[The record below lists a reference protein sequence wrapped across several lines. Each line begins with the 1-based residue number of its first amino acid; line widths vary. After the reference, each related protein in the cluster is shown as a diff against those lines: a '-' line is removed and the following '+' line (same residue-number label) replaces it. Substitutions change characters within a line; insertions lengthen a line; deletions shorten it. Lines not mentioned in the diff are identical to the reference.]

1 MSLDNVRVL
10 GNDGTTR
17 RAAIHLEGG
26 RIASVG
32 PAGTGAADAGGLL
45 ALPGIVDLHGD
56 AFERQL
62 MPRPGVHFDAVTA
75 LIDTDRQ
82 LLANG
87 ITTAYHGLTL
97 SWEPGL
103 RGIAAAREFLA
114 ALQQARPALACDTR
128 LHLRFE
134 LYNLDCLAEVLEW
147 IAAGRIDLLAFNEHT
162 RDIGRMI
169 AGDKVLTYLGRTG
182 MSHAEFVALFNRVIA
197 RAEKVPAAT
206 RRLADAALTHGI
218 PLASHDDNSPQERAM
233 YRELGCRLCEFPFDT
248 ATAQTGIDRGD
259 AIILGAPNVLRGGS
273 HARRLGAADAA
284 AAGLCNV
291 LTSDYYYPSL
301 LLAPFQLAREGKLP
315 LKQAWDLVSCNP
327 ARAVGLEDRGEIA
340 SGQRADLVLID
351 DRDPQRPALAATI
364 IGGVPALL
372 DGRLA
377 PGLARLAPSR
387 VDA

>member
-10 GNDGTTR
+10 GPDGGTR
-17 RAAIHLEGG
+17 RAAIHLQGG
-26 RIASVG
+26 RIAALG
-32 PAGTGAADAGGLL
+32 PAGSGGANGGGLL
-45 ALPGIVDLHGD
+45 ALTGIVDLHGD

-103 RGIAAAREFLA
+103 RGIEAARAFLA
-114 ALQQARPALACDTR
+114 ALAAARSKLACDTR

-134 LYNLDCLAEVLEW
+134 LYNLDCLAEVLGW
-147 IAAGRIDLLAFNEHT
+147 IAEGRVDLVAFNEHT
-162 RDIGRMI
+162 RDIIRMI
-169 AGDKVLTYLGRTG
+169 ESNRLATLLGRTG
-182 MSHAEFVALFNRVIA
+182 LGQEAFVALFDRVVS
-197 RAEKVPAAT
+197 RAAEVPAAT

-218 PLASHDDNSPQERAM
+218 PLASHDDNSPDERAM
-233 YRELGCRLCEFPFDT
+233 YRELGCRLCEFPFDA
-248 ATAQTGIDRGD
+248 ATAQAGIDRGD

-273 HARRLGAADAA
+273 HARRIGAAEAA
-284 AAGLCNV
+284 ASGLCTV

-301 LLAPFQLAREGKLP
+301 LLAPFQLAREGRLP
-315 LKQAWDLVSCNP
+315 LAQAWDLVSRNP
-327 ARAVGLEDRGEIA
+327 ARAVGLEDRAEIA
-340 SGQRADLVLID
+340 AGQRADLVLID
-351 DRDPQRPALAATI
+351 DRDPARPALAATI
-364 IGGVPALL
+364 IGGVPAMI

-377 PGLARLAPSR
+377 PGLTQLASARVTA
-387 VDA
+387 

>member
-1 MSLDNVRVL
+1 MSLDNVRVF
-10 GNDGTTR
+10 GADGTIR
-17 RAAIHLEGG
+17 RAAIRLSGG
-26 RIASVG
+26 RIESVVSSG
-32 PAGTGAADAGGLL
+32 AGGADAGGLL

-82 LLANG
+82 LAANG

-103 RGIAAAREFLA
+103 RGIGAAREFLA
-114 ALQQARPALACDTR
+114 ALDRARPNLACDTR

-134 LYNLDCLAEVLEW
+134 LYNLDCLDEVLGW
-147 IAAGRIDLLAFNEHT
+147 IADGRVDLVAFNEHT

-182 MSHAEFVALFNRVIA
+182 MGHADFVALFNRVIG
-197 RAEKVPAAT
+197 RAGEVPAAT
-206 RRLADAALTHGI
+206 ERLAKAAVARRI
-218 PLASHDDNSPQERAM
+218 PLASHDDNSPEERRM
-233 YRELGCRLCEFPFDT
+233 YRELGCRLCEFPIDA
-248 ATAQTGIDRGD
+248 ATAQVGIDHGD

-273 HARRLGAADAA
+273 HARRIGAAEAA

-301 LLAPFQLAREGKLP
+301 LLAPFQLAREGRLP
-315 LKQAWDLVSCNP
+315 LPRAWDLVARNP
-327 ARAVGLEDRGEIA
+327 ARAVGLDDRGEIA
-340 SGQRADLVLID
+340 PGQRADLVLID
-351 DRDPQRPALAATI
+351 DRDPARPALAATI
-364 IGGVPALL
+364 IGGVPVLL
-372 DGRLA
+372 DARLA
-377 PGLARLAPSR
+377 PGLARLAPAR